1 VSFFQPDHPMFKN
14 PLVRWICVILPLG
27 EAGVEFYFDSP
38 GWGVIFLALGLAAFW
53 VLIVT
58 WKGNAPSP

>member
-1 VSFFQPDHPMFKN
+1 MFKN
-14 PLVRWICVILPLG
+14 PVVRWICVILPLG